1 MRAPDGKPMLF
12 ISVWDL
18 HPETEMAHDL
28 IRIGHYSLAL
38 REVADRFIER
48 CRDLARDA
56 NELRIARQ
64 PGGQLIRSM
73 FAAPDLETK
82 PLFAFNECGTRNER
96 TEQRGLWNLA
106 QGLIDAF
113 RNPRSHGHDAG
124 FSPAEAFV
132 WLGFL
137 SAMHD
142 LIDTARYLG
151 PSESPVQSAS
161 VDA

>member
-1 MRAPDGKPMLF
+1 MRQMQAPDDKPMLF

-48 CRDLARDA
+48 CRGLARDA

-82 PLFAFNECGTRNER
+82 PLFAFNECGTRSER
-96 TEQRGLWNLA
+96 TEQRGLWHLA
-106 QGLIDAF
+106 QGLVDAF

-137 SAMHD
+137 SAMHE
-142 LIDTARYLG
+142 LIDAARYLG
-151 PSESPVQSAS
+151 PSGSPA
-161 VDA
+161 